1 MLTAR
6 LTLFVSVAAFGLLLL
21 VLEMVRRRAL
31 AEKYSLL
38 WLLMAGAILMLAVAR
53 PALDRIAP
61 MLGIDPPVLNEAKRD
76 MGPESAA
83 VTVLCLLEKAAT
95 IRSPGAYLRRL
106 TQMARNGAFS
116 LGPMVSALA
125 NRRNCQLTI

>member
-1 MLTAR
+1 MLTDR

-61 MLGIDPPVLNEAKRD
+61 VLGIYYAPSALFVVGFVGLLVILLYFSAVITRLTRQNRIVAQQIGILQARIEA
-76 MGPESAA
+76 
-83 VTVLCLLEKAAT
+83 LEK
-95 IRSPGAYLRRL
+95 
-106 TQMARNGAFS
+106 S
-116 LGPMVSALA
+116 LVQS
-125 NRRNCQLTI
+125 RDEE

>member
-1 MLTAR
+1 MLTDR

-61 MLGIDPPVLNEAKRD
+61 VLGIYYAPSALFVVGFVGLLVILLYFSAVITRLTRQNRIEAQQIGILQARI
-76 MGPESAA
+76 EA
-83 VTVLCLLEKAAT
+83 LEK
-95 IRSPGAYLRRL
+95 
-106 TQMARNGAFS
+106 S
-116 LGPMVSALA
+116 LVQS
-125 NRRNCQLTI
+125 RDEE

>member
-1 MLTAR
+1 MFTDR

-38 WLLMAGAILMLAVAR
+38 WLLMAGAILILAVAR

-61 MLGIDPPVLNEAKRD
+61 VLGIYYASSALFVVGFVGMLVILLYFSAVITRLTRQNRIVAQQIGILQARIEA
-76 MGPESAA
+76 
-83 VTVLCLLEKAAT
+83 LEK
-95 IRSPGAYLRRL
+95 
-106 TQMARNGAFS
+106 S
-116 LGPMVSALA
+116 LVQS
-125 NRRNCQLTI
+125 RDDE

>member
-1 MLTAR
+1 MFPDR

-38 WLLMAGAILMLAVAR
+38 WLLMAGAILVLALAR

-61 MLGIDPPVLNEAKRD
+61 VLGIYYAP
-76 MGPESAA
+76 
-83 VTVLCLLEKAAT
+83 
-95 IRSPGAYLRRL
+95 
-106 TQMARNGAFS
+106 
-116 LGPMVSALA
+116 SALFVA
-125 NRRNCQLTI
+125 GFVGLLVILLYFSAVITQLTRQNRIAAQQLGILQARIETLENALAQAPNDD

>member
-1 MLTAR
+1 MLTDR

-61 MLGIDPPVLNEAKRD
+61 MLGIYYAPSALFVVGFVGLLVILLYFSAVITRLTRQNRIVAQQIGILQARIEA
-76 MGPESAA
+76 
-83 VTVLCLLEKAAT
+83 LEK
-95 IRSPGAYLRRL
+95 SLV
-106 TQMARNGAFS
+106 QSRNDE
-116 LGPMVSALA
+116 
-125 NRRNCQLTI
+125 